1 MPTHKKFFIYFL
13 LVVAFFIFSQIIIH
27 FTISTTYGHKSVE
40 IKSTIPMNAE
50 VQATSV
56 NGFAKVKVKNITEN
70 AIENKYVKINCY
82 SKNDVLMGTKF
93 IKIDKIEAKE
103 EKEYEVRFNF
113 NKVERAVIDIVE
125 EQVLT
130 DEPVP
135 NEQLQSDPE
144 RGLATLVAAVI
155 LLYFI

>member
-13 LVVAFFIFSQIIIH
+13 LIVAFYIFSQIIIH
-27 FTISTTYGHKSVE
+27 FTISTTYNYKSIE
-40 IKSTIPMNAE
+40 IKTTIPMSAE

-56 NGFAKVKVKNITEN
+56 NGFAKVKIANTTEG
-70 AIENKYVKINCY
+70 AIENKYIKINCY

-93 IKIDKIEAKE
+93 IKIDKIEANE
-103 EKEYEVRFNF
+103 EKEFEVRFNF

-130 DEPVP
+130 DEQVP
-135 NEQLQSDPE
+135 REQLESDPE

-155 LLYFI
+155 LLYFL

>member
-13 LVVAFFIFSQIIIH
+13 LIVAFFIFSQIIIH
-27 FTISTTYGHKSVE
+27 FTINTTYGYKSVE

-56 NGFAKVKVKNITEN
+56 NGFAKVKVRNITDN
-70 AIENKYVKINCY
+70 AIENKYIKINCY
-82 SKNDVLMGTKF
+82 SKNDILMGTKY

-103 EKEYEVRFNF
+103 EKEFEVRFNF
-113 NKVERAVIDIVE
+113 NKVERAVIDIIE
-125 EQVLT
+125 EQALT

-135 NEQLQSDPE
+135 QEQLKSDPQ
-144 RGLATLVAAVI
+144 RSFIALVAAVT
-155 LLYFI
+155 LLYLI